1 MQKDYTQMESSLNRY
16 SINEEIANSIT
27 HGIGIILA
35 MVALGILI
43 AGARITDNPKYIISV
58 SVYGA
63 TLILLY
69 TTSTLYHSLQH
80 PRTKYIF
87 QKLDHAAIFLL
98 IAGTYTPITLISLSG
113 PWGWSLFAV
122 TWCLAIIG
130 TAIQFGQSKRWHAVS
145 LALYIGMGWT
155 IIVAI
160 KPLLLSVAS
169 GGIILLF
176 LGGLAYTFGVL
187 FYRWEKLKFHHAIW
201 HVFVL
206 AGSTL
211 HFFAVL
217 FYVIPIL

>member
-113 PWGWSLFAV
+113 PGLVPLRRDMVPCNYRDCNTVWSIQ
-122 TWCLAIIG
+122 TLACCIPGLIY
-130 TAIQFGQSKRWHAVS
+130 WD
-145 LALYIGMGWT
+145 GMDDHRGN
-155 IIVAI
+155 
-160 KPLLLSVAS
+160 
-169 GGIILLF
+169 
-176 LGGLAYTFGVL
+176 
-187 FYRWEKLKFHHAIW
+187 
-201 HVFVL
+201 
-206 AGSTL
+206 
-211 HFFAVL
+211 
-217 FYVIPIL
+217 